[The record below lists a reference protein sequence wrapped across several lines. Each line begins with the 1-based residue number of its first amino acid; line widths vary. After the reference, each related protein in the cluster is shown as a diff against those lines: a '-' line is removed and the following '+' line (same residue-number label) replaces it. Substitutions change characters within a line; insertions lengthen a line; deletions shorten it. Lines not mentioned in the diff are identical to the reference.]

1 MLTRIKS
8 YLRSQLTKIVIE
20 NLDHI
25 DAKVVAH
32 IVQQNSYSWS
42 DDYIRE
48 AVVLAVAENHWA
60 GDEIDQ
66 QVVDKIYG
74 KFDASMD
81 DQIVDKIAERYEQTT
96 DRAVVDECVN
106 NEIATRLEDSL
117 SIDEDDIAEK
127 IADNLCLSER
137 DVCDKVVEMIAADVD
152 DIQTDAIQQYI
163 TENITVEVVVG

>member
-8 YLRSQLTKIVIE
+8 YVRSQLTKIIIE
-20 NLDHI
+20 NI
-25 DAKVVAH
+25 DRIDEKVVAH

-66 QVVDKIYG
+66 QVVDKLYA

-81 DQIVDKIAERYEQTT
+81 DQIIDKIAERYEQTS

-106 NEIATRLEDSL
+106 NEIATRLLPDL
-117 SIDEDDIAEK
+117 SIDEDTIAEK
-127 IADNLCLSER
+127 VAENLCLSER
-137 DVCDKVVEMIAADVD
+137 DICDKVVDQIAADVD
-152 DIQTDAIQQYI
+152 EINTDAIKQYI
-163 TENITVEVVVG
+163 QDNICIEVSL